1 MAARSIGSGTISFGL
16 VSIPVRLYVATHSE
30 SLSFNM
36 LHEPC
41 RSRIRQQLFCPTCER
56 VIERSEIV
64 KGYQV
69 AKDQYVLFSD
79 DELKALEA
87 EANRAIEIQEFVPL
101 AQVDPIYFE
110 NAHYLGPEKGADKA
124 YRLLVQAMRD
134 TGKVAV
140 AQWTSHGKEH
150 VVLIR
155 AVENGLVMHA
165 LYYADEV
172 RSLAEIAT
180 AADGPAAR
188 PLEVELARKLIEQL
202 SSDSFQPERYTDA
215 HRGRVQALVE
225 QKIAGEEVAATAEAS
240 APRAQVIDLM
250 AALKESLAR
259 TPRQRGVGTGAVTAV
274 SNRAAKAAAGGRRP
288 AVASRRVATAIDA
301 PPTRARK
308 K

>member
-16 VSIPVRLYVATHSE
+16 VSIPIRLYVATSSE

-41 RSRIRQQLFCPTCER
+41 RSRIKQQLFCPTCER
-56 VIERSEIV
+56 VVERSEIV
-64 KGYQV
+64 KGYQF
-69 AKDQYVLFSD
+69 AKDQYVLFAD

-87 EANRAIEIQEFVPL
+87 AANRSIDIQEFVPL
-101 AQVDPIYFE
+101 AKVDPIYFE

-124 YRLLVQAMRD
+124 YRLLVQSMHD

-150 VVLIR
+150 IVLIR
-155 AVENGLVMHA
+155 ALEEGLVMHA

-172 RSLAEIAT
+172 RSLAEIT
-180 AADGPAAR
+180 AGAEGPAAR
-188 PLEVELARKLIEQL
+188 PAEVELARKLIDQL
-202 SSDSFQPERYTDA
+202 SNDEFRPESYADA

-225 QKIAGEEVAATAEAS
+225 QKIAGEEVADTAETA

-250 AALKESLAR
+250 DALKESLAR
-259 TPRQRGVGTGAVTAV
+259 GRTAKSRDAGAGKAE
-274 SNRAAKAAAGGRRP
+274 RAGKTSSRRPTAAARSEVERE
-288 AVASRRVATAIDA
+288 A
-301 PPTRARK
+301 PPKRARK

>member
-1 MAARSIGSGTISFGL
+1 MAARAIGSGTISFGL
-16 VSIPVRLYVATHSE
+16 VSIPIRLYVATSSE

-41 RSRIRQQLFCPTCER
+41 RSRIKQQLFCPTCER
-56 VIERSEIV
+56 VVERSEIV
-64 KGYQV
+64 KGYQF
-69 AKDQYVLFSD
+69 AKDQYVLFAD

-87 EANRAIEIQEFVPL
+87 AANRSIDIQEFVPL
-101 AQVDPIYFE
+101 ARVDPIYFE

-124 YRLLVQAMRD
+124 YRLLVQSMHD

-150 VVLIR
+150 IVLIR
-155 AVENGLVMHA
+155 ALDKGLVMHA

-172 RSLAEIAT
+172 RSLAEIADG
-180 AADGPAAR
+180 AEGPAAR
-188 PLEVELARKLIEQL
+188 PAEVELARKLIDQL
-202 SSDSFQPERYTDA
+202 SSDEFRPESYTDA

-225 QKIAGEEVAATAEAS
+225 QKIAGEEVAESADAV

-250 AALKESLAR
+250 DALKESLAR
-259 TPRQRGVGTGAVTAV
+259 
-274 SNRAAKAAAGGRRP
+274 GRRP
-288 AVASRRVATAIDA
+288 KSREAAGSDRTERASKAAGSRRPTAAARAAAEEEPA
-301 PPTRARK
+301 PKRARK

>member
-16 VSIPVRLYVATHSE
+16 VSIPVRLYVATSSE

-41 RSRIRQQLFCPTCER
+41 RSRIKQQLFCPTCER
-56 VIERSEIV
+56 VVERSEIV
-64 KGYQV
+64 KGYQF
-69 AKDQYVLFSD
+69 AKDQYVLFAD

-87 EANRAIEIQEFVPL
+87 AANRSIDIQEFVPL
-101 AQVDPIYFE
+101 TKVDPIYFE

-124 YRLLVQAMRD
+124 YRLLVQSMHD

-150 VVLIR
+150 IVLIR
-155 AVENGLVMHA
+155 ALDEGLVMHA

-172 RSLAEIAT
+172 RSLREITDGAEAS
-180 AADGPAAR
+180 AAR
-188 PLEVELARKLIEQL
+188 PAEVELARKLIDQL
-202 SSDSFQPERYTDA
+202 SNDDFRPETYHDA

-225 QKIAGEEVAATAEAS
+225 QKIAGEDVAETPES
-240 APRAQVIDLM
+240 TTPRAQVIDLM
-250 AALKESLAR
+250 DALKESLAR
-259 TPRQRGVGTGAVTAV
+259 GRAPKGREAAATGKAERG
-274 SNRAAKAAAGGRRP
+274 AKASSTRRP
-288 AVASRRVATAIDA
+288 TAAARAVAEDEAA
-301 PPTRARK
+301 PKRARK

>member
-1 MAARSIGSGTISFGL
+1 MAARAIGSGTISFGL
-16 VSIPVRLYVATHSE
+16 VSIPIRLYVATSSE

-41 RSRIRQQLFCPTCER
+41 RSRIKQQLFCPTCER
-56 VIERSEIV
+56 VVERSEIV
-64 KGYQV
+64 KGYQF
-69 AKDQYVLFSD
+69 AKDQYVLFAD

-87 EANRAIEIQEFVPL
+87 AANRSIDIQEFVPL
-101 AQVDPIYFE
+101 AKVDPIYFE

-124 YRLLVQAMRD
+124 YRLLVQSMHD

-150 VVLIR
+150 IVLIR
-155 AVENGLVMHA
+155 ALDEGLVMHA

-172 RSLAEIAT
+172 RSLAEIT
-180 AADGPAAR
+180 AGAEGPAAR
-188 PLEVELARKLIEQL
+188 PAEVELARKLIDQL
-202 SSDSFQPERYTDA
+202 SNDEFRPESYTDA

-225 QKIAGEEVAATAEAS
+225 QKIAGEEVADTAETA

-250 AALKESLAR
+250 DALKESLAR
-259 TPRQRGVGTGAVTAV
+259 GRAPKRRDAGAGKADHAGKTGSRRPT
-274 SNRAAKAAAGGRRP
+274 AAARSEVERE
-288 AVASRRVATAIDA
+288 AA
-301 PPTRARK
+301 PKRARK